1 MRQADPD
8 EDDDLIQGCGPA
20 QRLTIGF
27 RTATFGSTITG
38 FGFSGEEKTVT
49 VNAKLTATGKAEI
62 SKISTHT
69 KNGDVIE
76 VFHSYGMTRP
86 ASGSLNIAGGMTFSF
101 DDARGTIIKS
111 ATSTPKF
118 TLNQRDLIRN
128 IIAMLS
134 IKRIPEQEIIK
145 AVFDQTNQT
154 ISERYLYAIKQQIKR
169 ESYHWYKTMREGE
182 YEYIHEFKE
191 RINEILFLQKKH
203 YQIID
208 NNEDNQQIQQTS
220 LAELHRLSITLS
232 NLFDVAPTIINGTIA
247 VPTTSET
254 KTVPTTSEFIV

>member
-1 MRQADPD
+1 
-8 EDDDLIQGCGPA
+8 
-20 QRLTIGF
+20 
-27 RTATFGSTITG
+27 
-38 FGFSGEEKTVT
+38 
-49 VNAKLTATGKAEI
+49 
-62 SKISTHT
+62 
-69 KNGDVIE
+69 
-76 VFHSYGMTRP
+76 
-86 ASGSLNIAGGMTFSF
+86 
-101 DDARGTIIKS
+101 
-111 ATSTPKF
+111 
-118 TLNQRDLIRN
+118 
-128 IIAMLS
+128 MLS